1 MPAFYGEGVDSALD
15 AKIDLYV
22 SYNVQPMAELAVG
35 FLTRGLT
42 SDLPRGII
50 LFRPVQVYPLTLIAF
65 RGVWCVERLLCPS
78 L

>member
-1 MPAFYGEGVDSALD
+1 MCNP
-15 AKIDLYV
+15 
-22 SYNVQPMAELAVG
+22 AELAVG

-42 SDLPRGII
+42 SDLPRGIN

-65 RGVWCVERLLCPS
+65 RGVWCVERLLCSS